1 MTIVESVTRA
11 INEGSDEF
19 WYMYVRK
26 GTAHGFHV
34 DYRQCI
40 DGFDAQI
47 MRRLA
52 RNEPSI
58 RAGIT
63 MSERDDG
70 TFKPCLILDPIWLND
85 RRKGERKGIEFR
97 RSAVSPLAT
106 LQKRESVNREILQD
120 IESVNL
126 SAPEAACEAAE

>member
-19 WYMYVRK
+19 WYMYTRG
-26 GTAHGFHV
+26 GTSHGFHV
-34 DYRQCI
+34 DYAQCI
-40 DGFDAQI
+40 DGFDAMI
-47 MRRLA
+47 FRRLA

-63 MSERDDG
+63 MSERADG
-70 TFKPCLILDPIWLND
+70 TFQPCLILNPFWLND

-97 RSAVSPLAT
+97 RSAVT
-106 LQKRESVNREILQD
+106 RV
-120 IESVNL
+120 
-126 SAPEAACEAAE
+126 AAEVVE